1 MSATISVRSWRKD
14 RLVVLETG
22 KAEEVLNARRVG
34 VKELVND
41 EDRGLDVGD
50 LRRREDKQVRSWPDR
65 T

>member
-50 LRRREDKQVRSWPDR
+50 LRRRQDKQVRSWPDR